1 MKRLIALLLAVLIVL
16 PTAFLFTGCDDSREN
31 VLRIYNWEDYIDP
44 QVLDDFVDYYY
55 DKYGVLLEI
64 QYETFDTNETMY
76 TKIEKAHEDYDLC
89 CPSEYMIEKMKKQ
102 GLILKMDQNIV
113 GQAYNQNVPNYIK
126 EQFAIVSGNTETDI
140 YSVGYMWGTLG
151 IIYNEDKVAI
161 EDLENQGWGIL
172 WNEKYAGKIFMKD
185 SIRDSYAVGNMYVY
199 QDEYLSLRK
208 QYENGVL
215 SKEEYS
221 AKLLELFN
229 RTDEETV
236 AKVEEALRYQKE
248 VVDAMYDVDN
258 DKNAMVN
265 GTAYLDVAWSGDAAW
280 AVQESIDTDNGVNL
294 NFFIPYEGTNVWFD
308 GWVIPKYAK
317 NVKAA
322 NEFVAYLLRPDV
334 SITIMDY
341 IGYPSVVSG
350 DEVYDYA
357 IETAFDFDVERDAS
371 YFFEGK
377 EPAVISHMKYPDIS
391 QVSSAAVMRD
401 FGDANSRINDM
412 WATVK
417 GNTLTPIIIIVDS
430 LVGIALIFMLY
441 KKIKSLIKK
450 YK

>member
-1 MKRLIALLLAVLIVL
+1 
-16 PTAFLFTGCDDSREN
+16 
-31 VLRIYNWEDYIDP
+31 
-44 QVLDDFVDYYY
+44 
-55 DKYGVLLEI
+55 
-64 QYETFDTNETMY
+64 
-76 TKIEKAHEDYDLC
+76 

-441 KKIKSLIKK
+441 KKIKSLIKR

>member
-161 EDLENQGWGIL
+161 EDLENQGWGIFDRHHQ
-172 WNEKYAGKIFMKD
+172 NVRI
-185 SIRDSYAVGNMYVY
+185 
-199 QDEYLSLRK
+199 SL
-208 QYENGVL
+208 
-215 SKEEYS
+215 
-221 AKLLELFN
+221 
-229 RTDEETV
+229 
-236 AKVEEALRYQKE
+236 
-248 VVDAMYDVDN
+248 
-258 DKNAMVN
+258 
-265 GTAYLDVAWSGDAAW
+265 
-280 AVQESIDTDNGVNL
+280 
-294 NFFIPYEGTNVWFD
+294 
-308 GWVIPKYAK
+308 
-317 NVKAA
+317 
-322 NEFVAYLLRPDV
+322 
-334 SITIMDY
+334 
-341 IGYPSVVSG
+341 
-350 DEVYDYA
+350 
-357 IETAFDFDVERDAS
+357 
-371 YFFEGK
+371 
-377 EPAVISHMKYPDIS
+377 
-391 QVSSAAVMRD
+391 
-401 FGDANSRINDM
+401 
-412 WATVK
+412 
-417 GNTLTPIIIIVDS
+417 
-430 LVGIALIFMLY
+430 
-441 KKIKSLIKK
+441 
-450 YK
+450 

>member
-1 MKRLIALLLAVLIVL
+1 MKKLIALLLAVLIVL
-16 PTAFLFTGCDDSREN
+16 PTAFLFTGCDDNREN

-322 NEFVAYLLRPDV
+322 NEFVAYLLRPD
-334 SITIMDY
+334 
-341 IGYPSVVSG
+341 
-350 DEVYDYA
+350 
-357 IETAFDFDVERDAS
+357 
-371 YFFEGK
+371 
-377 EPAVISHMKYPDIS
+377 
-391 QVSSAAVMRD
+391 
-401 FGDANSRINDM
+401 
-412 WATVK
+412 
-417 GNTLTPIIIIVDS
+417 
-430 LVGIALIFMLY
+430 
-441 KKIKSLIKK
+441 
-450 YK
+450 

>member
-1 MKRLIALLLAVLIVL
+1 
-16 PTAFLFTGCDDSREN
+16 
-31 VLRIYNWEDYIDP
+31 
-44 QVLDDFVDYYY
+44 
-55 DKYGVLLEI
+55 
-64 QYETFDTNETMY
+64 
-76 TKIEKAHEDYDLC
+76 
-89 CPSEYMIEKMKKQ
+89 
-102 GLILKMDQNIV
+102 
-113 GQAYNQNVPNYIK
+113 
-126 EQFAIVSGNTETDI
+126 
-140 YSVGYMWGTLG
+140 
-151 IIYNEDKVAI
+151 
-161 EDLENQGWGIL
+161 
-172 WNEKYAGKIFMKD
+172 
-185 SIRDSYAVGNMYVY
+185 
-199 QDEYLSLRK
+199 
-208 QYENGVL
+208 
-215 SKEEYS
+215 
-221 AKLLELFN
+221 
-229 RTDEETV
+229 
-236 AKVEEALRYQKE
+236 
-248 VVDAMYDVDN
+248 
-258 DKNAMVN
+258 
-265 GTAYLDVAWSGDAAW
+265 
-280 AVQESIDTDNGVNL
+280 
-294 NFFIPYEGTNVWFD
+294 
-308 GWVIPKYAK
+308 
-317 NVKAA
+317 
-322 NEFVAYLLRPDV
+322 EFVAYLLRPDV